1 MKKKKEHKEELLWH
15 ALKYLKQLNIF
26 AKLEKIQL
34 IFEIQDIFLTVLID
48 ILHFF
53 AERWYFKKIVEFGM
67 NKVKSIMLF
76 NLLKKL
82 MVPFISPLG
91 FTITP
96 ALSAE

>member
-26 AKLEKIQL
+26 TKLEKIQL

-53 AERWYFKKIVEFGM
+53 AERWYLLQFKK
-67 NKVKSIMLF
+67 
-76 NLLKKL
+76 NLLNLEWIK
-82 MVPFISPLG
+82 
-91 FTITP
+91 
-96 ALSAE
+96 